1 MEMLLY
7 TNLQLRGR
15 PRSLAPDYLLPI
27 TFPFNSHSPRR
38 STFAPVK
45 RIAIFASGTGTNA
58 QKLIEY
64 FETHH
69 DAQVTLV
76 VSNRADAGVLGIARE
91 HGVESM
97 VVSREEFFAE
107 NSIVGK
113 LRVRGIDLVVLAGF
127 LWLIPPAL
135 ISAFPDRIVNIH
147 PALLPK
153 FGGKGMYG
161 SKVHDAVIA
170 ADEKESGI
178 TIHYVNE
185 RFDEGDHIAQFRCPV
200 LPGDTPQS
208 LAARVQELEHKHFP
222 PVIEAMLKE

>member
-1 MEMLLY
+1 
-7 TNLQLRGR
+7 
-15 PRSLAPDYLLPI
+15 
-27 TFPFNSHSPRR
+27 
-38 STFAPVK
+38 VK

-58 QKLIEY
+58 QKLIEH

-76 VSNRADAGVLGIARE
+76 VSNRAEAGVLDIARE
-91 HGVESM
+91 HGVESLI
-97 VVSREEFFAE
+97 VTREEFFAE
-107 NSIVGK
+107 HSITAQ
-113 LRVRGIDLVVLAGF
+113 LRERGIDLIVLAGF
-127 LWLIPPAL
+127 LWLIPPAI

-161 SKVHDAVIA
+161 SKVHAAVLA
-170 ADEKESGI
+170 AGEKESGI

-200 LPGDTPQS
+200 LPGDTPQT
-208 LAARVQELEHKHFP
+208 LAARVQELEHKHFAE
-222 PVIEAMLKE
+222 VIEKLVG